1 MVRLLYI
8 IFSIILIVL
17 GIFSLRLALNF
28 SSQVD
33 YGKFQHNPYATG
45 SYAGSG
51 VDSAADGG
59 ACGFAILSGLCFL
72 SAAIIEVNRNKI
84 GRRR

>member
-1 MVRLLYI
+1 MRILYI
-8 IFSIILIVL
+8 IFSVMLIIL

-33 YGKFQHNPYATG
+33 YGGFQHNPYDTS

-59 ACGFAILSGLCFL
+59 ACGFAILSRLCFL
-72 SAAIIEVNRNKI
+72 SAVIIEVNRNKKE
-84 GRRR
+84 